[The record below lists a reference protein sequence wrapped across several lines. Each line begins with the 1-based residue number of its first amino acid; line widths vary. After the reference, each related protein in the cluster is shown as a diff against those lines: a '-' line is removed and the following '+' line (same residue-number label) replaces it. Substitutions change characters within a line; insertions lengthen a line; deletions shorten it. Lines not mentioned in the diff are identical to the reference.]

1 MREIQAPNL
10 SNGTIVAML
19 SQESHYL
26 GAESV
31 VIDC

>member
-10 SNGTIVAML
+10 NIGTIVAML
-19 SQESHYL
+19 LQKSHYL

-31 VIDC
+31 VIDR